1 MHGGNVWQGGDPSL
15 WLDYSANVRPDG
27 PPEWVRRA
35 LSAAIG
41 RARYYPAL
49 DMAAAAKGL
58 SDLLSLPAE
67 AVLPTAGG
75 ASAIALASHLEA
87 ERMLLISPCFGEY
100 AVQIRA
106 RGFEPVHVSLL
117 REGRRLASLM
127 EAAEPVLRQG
137 DCLWLCNPLNPLGT
151 AFSKEE
157 AASLLSLAEDR
168 GARLIVDEAF
178 IDYCPDCS
186 VRSLI
191 PDHPRLAVTGSL
203 TKILGIPG
211 VRLGY
216 LCSAEVDA
224 LRQYQL
230 PWELSCFAEAV
241 AAALPAHKAELLE
254 EAALNDSRRAPFVR
268 ALEELG
274 IYVYPGRANFVMAD
288 FGRDVSP
295 IVAALRKKH
304 ILVRLCSDFPGLDDG
319 RHLRL
324 AVKDESQNAA
334 FLAALKEAMTC
345 AENP

>member
-27 PPEWVRRA
+27 PPPWVREA
-35 LSAAIG
+35 LADAIG

-49 DMAAAAKGL
+49 DMAAAVKGL
-58 SDLLSLPAE
+58 SEFLSLPPE
-67 AVLPTAGG
+67 TVLPTAGG

-87 ERMLLISPCFGEY
+87 ERMLLLSPCFGEY
-100 AVQIRA
+100 SVQIRA
-106 RGFEPVHVSLL
+106 RGFEPVPVPLL
-117 REGRRLASLM
+117 REGNRTASLM
-127 EAAEPVLRQG
+127 EAAEPVLREG

-151 AFSKEE
+151 GFSGEE
-157 AASLLSLAEDR
+157 VSSLLSLAEAR

-178 IDYCPDCS
+178 IGYCPDCS
-186 VRSLI
+186 VQALV
-191 PDHPRLAVTGSL
+191 PDRPRLAVTGSL
-203 TKILGIPG
+203 TKLLGIPG

-216 LCSAEVDA
+216 LCSAELSSLLA
-224 LRQYQL
+224 HQL

-241 AAALPAHKAELLE
+241 AEALPFHKEELAE
-254 EAALNDSRRAPFVR
+254 EAVLNDGRRESFVR
-268 ALEELG
+268 GLTELG
-274 IYVYPGRANFVMAD
+274 LFVYPSRANFVLAD
-288 FGRDVSP
+288 LGRDVFP
-295 IVAALRKKH
+295 VVEALRKKH

-324 AVKDESQNAA
+324 AVKDDKQNAA